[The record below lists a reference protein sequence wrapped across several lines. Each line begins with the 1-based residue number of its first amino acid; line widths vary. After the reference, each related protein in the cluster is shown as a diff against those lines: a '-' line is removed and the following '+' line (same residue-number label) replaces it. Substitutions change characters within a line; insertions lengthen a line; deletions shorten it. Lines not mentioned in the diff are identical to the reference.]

1 MLDNFKHKAADWDT
15 PTKVLM
21 SEKFV
26 ETMSKHINFSN
37 SSKVMDFGCGTGLV
51 GLQIVERVNSIIM
64 LDSSKSM
71 TDKLKE
77 KLSVSLQNAEET
89 PNNVTVITGSI
100 EKYNNCDLDVI
111 FSLMALH
118 HIEDIQAT
126 MEQFSKIIKPG
137 GVLVIGDLMEEDG
150 SFHGEELV
158 PHNGFN
164 IEMLAK
170 QIENSGLDI
179 VITYPYNSLQKGEK
193 KYEQFIIVATK
204 IKTKQI
210 I

>member
-1 MLDNFKHKAADWDT
+1 MLDNFKHKAADWDS

-26 ETMSKHINFSN
+26 ETMSKHINFSD

-51 GLQIVERVNSIIM
+51 GLQVVDRVNSIIM

-77 KLSVSLQNAEET
+77 KLSIALQNGEET
-89 PNNVTVITGSI
+89 PDKVTVITGSI
-100 EKYNNCDLDVI
+100 DKYNNCDLDVI

-150 SFHGEELV
+150 SFHGEEVV

-164 IEMLAK
+164 IEQLAK

-179 VITYPYNSLQKGEK
+179 VITYPYNSIQKGEK
-193 KYEQFIIVATK
+193 KYEQFIIVATN
-204 IKTKQI
+204 TKSKQTI
-210 I
+210 